1 MLVSYSD
8 QFLKS
13 ASRLPKKLIAQADT
27 KEVLFKSTPFHSSLE
42 THKLHGYKQ
51 DVWAFS
57 VNQKYRIQFIFITS
71 GSVLFLDIGQHD
83 TYR

>member
-1 MLVSYSD
+1 MFVSYSH

-13 ASRLPKKLIAQADT
+13 ASRLPKKLIAQADI
-27 KEVLFKSTPFHSSLE
+27 KELLFKSTPFHPVLK
-42 THKLHGYKQ
+42 THKLNGRKQ

-57 VNQKYRIQFIFITS
+57 VNQKYRIQFIFLS
-71 GSVLFLDIGQHD
+71 SDSVLFLNIGQHD